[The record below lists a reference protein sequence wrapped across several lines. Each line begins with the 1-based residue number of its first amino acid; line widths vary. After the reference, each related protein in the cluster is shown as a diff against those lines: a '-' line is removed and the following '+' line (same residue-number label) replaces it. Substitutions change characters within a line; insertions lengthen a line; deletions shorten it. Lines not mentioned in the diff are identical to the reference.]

1 MTKVTTQKGK
11 NAMTCNY
18 FIEAGE
24 LLVLPAG
31 PTETPE
37 RLYNTYL
44 CIRTEDGMA
53 GRVVSLNPEDMGKE
67 WDVTQDK
74 IKLEEST
81 KLTLWCTKPGHGL
94 HSNTLH
100 PHKKVYPCRPMR
112 FDYYKA
118 YEWVEAGNKVYEML
132 TNKDTQP
139 YNTDPEISFYF
150 DALRKLILQN
160 HKYREFVGH
169 VGLENGAVE
178 TLTSFISTSMNNV
191 KSLLRA
197 DAGALERAAMK
208 TQRALTYAHKEEKGE
223 RVADALSTL
232 KSIRNKGTLNTSVGT
247 DAIEKALAWV
257 EEAAEIR
264 KNTDVLCPDDYMPLT
279 LATKELRKVGTS
291 LLAPVEEWHSTIN
304 KLITIQSPEYEEALK
319 ARQRKSGNPYHY

>member
-1 MTKVTTQKGK
+1 
-11 NAMTCNY
+11 MTCNY

-24 LLVLPAG
+24 LLVLPAD

-37 RLYNTYL
+37 RLYDTYL
-44 CIRTEDGMA
+44 CIRGEDGMA
-53 GRVVSLNPEDMGKE
+53 GRVVSLNPEDLGKE
-67 WDVTQDK
+67 WNVTQDK
-74 IKLEEST
+74 LKPEEST

-94 HSNTLH
+94 YSNTLH

-232 KSIRNKGTLNTSVGT
+232 KSIRNKGALNTSISAA
-247 DAIEKALAWV
+247 AIEKALAWV
-257 EEAAEIR
+257 EEAAEIH
-264 KNTDVLCPDDYMPLT
+264 KNTDALFPNDYMPLA
-279 LATKELRKVGTS
+279 LAAKELRKVGTS
-291 LLAPVEEWHSTIN
+291 LLTPVEEWHNTIN

-319 ARQRKSGNPYHY
+319 AHQRKPGNPYLY